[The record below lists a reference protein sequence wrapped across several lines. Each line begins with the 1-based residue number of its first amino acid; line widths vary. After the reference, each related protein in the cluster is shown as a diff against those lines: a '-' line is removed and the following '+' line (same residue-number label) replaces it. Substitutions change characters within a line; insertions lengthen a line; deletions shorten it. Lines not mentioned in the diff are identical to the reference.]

1 MFNKNSLLLYAVT
14 DSSWLNEGETL
25 AEAVE
30 KALEGGVTRIQLRE
44 KNLGTDEFVQLA
56 VEIKNICSKSSV
68 PLIINDSVEVCLAA
82 DADGVHLGQGDMA
95 IEKARRLLGDTK
107 IIGIT
112 AKTVEQ
118 ALAAQNGG
126 ADYLGSG
133 AVFGTSTK
141 ADAKKMELG
150 TLKSITEAVSIPV
163 AAIGGINSLNI
174 EQLEGTG
181 ISGAAVV
188 SGIFAQKDITS
199 ASAELREKLRR
210 II

>member
-30 KALEGGVTRIQLRE
+30 KALEGGVTMIQLRE

-118 ALAAQNGG
+118 ALAAQSGG

-141 ADAKKMELG
+141 ADAKKSWDDAHM
-150 TLKSITEAVSIPV
+150 TP
-163 AAIGGINSLNI
+163 
-174 EQLEGTG
+174 
-181 ISGAAVV
+181 
-188 SGIFAQKDITS
+188 AQRAEKARAERDEKI
-199 ASAELREKLRR
+199 ASAKERTAAANERYDAAKKN
-210 II
+210 